1 MNRLQRLNWVSTY
14 THLTVDERLILLQGM
29 YEAFEDVLE
38 LVDEVMFDR
47 EISDKESLKQIQQF
61 LRNELKE
68 IQA

>member
-1 MNRLQRLNWVSTY
+1 
-14 THLTVDERLILLQGM
+14 M